1 MTFVSL
7 HEYMYIVCIY
17 VSNVMNIMKHNGC
30 TNLSVWVIKLATIEN
45 NDMSIFQIFVSF
57 IKMCVVVC
65 V

>member
-1 MTFVSL
+1 
-7 HEYMYIVCIY
+7 
-17 VSNVMNIMKHNGC
+17 MNIMKHNGC